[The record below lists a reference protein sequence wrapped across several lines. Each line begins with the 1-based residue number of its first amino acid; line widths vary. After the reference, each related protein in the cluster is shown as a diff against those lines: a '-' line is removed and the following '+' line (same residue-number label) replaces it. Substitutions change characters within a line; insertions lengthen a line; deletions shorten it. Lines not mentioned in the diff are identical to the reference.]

1 MNGVGRGENKQN
13 KNVGALLTRE
23 TIGMT
28 LLLFSAVM
36 LFICVTGGAVFGEIG
51 VAITAFFV
59 GLAGFFVYP
68 LLVLLLYLSF
78 VLVFGKKPIPAR
90 WIVRVYFL
98 LAAIFLIVQT
108 ATAEPYF

>member
-59 GLAGFFVYP
+59 GLAGF
-68 LLVLLLYLSF
+68 
-78 VLVFGKKPIPAR
+78 
-90 WIVRVYFL
+90 
-98 LAAIFLIVQT
+98 
-108 ATAEPYF
+108 